1 MNTISKFLNES
12 KELESRWSST
22 GILDGIGDRYLRSAT
37 AVLLENQRLI
47 NEVSCWFANEL

>member
-47 NEVSCWFANEL
+47 NEVSC